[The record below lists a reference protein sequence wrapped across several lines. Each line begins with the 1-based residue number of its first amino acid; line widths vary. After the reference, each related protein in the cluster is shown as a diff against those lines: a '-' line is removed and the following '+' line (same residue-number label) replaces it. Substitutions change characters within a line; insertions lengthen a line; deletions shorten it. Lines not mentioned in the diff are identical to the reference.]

1 MILVVEIVEESEVG
15 SKEDRD
21 SGQLGST
28 KGSCPKRGRRVSF
41 TPAPTSRGRASADT
55 PKTRNRTRVNYPT
68 VVIVRGQVA
77 LVLLRL
83 NFCPTHPTERERNE
97 RSLGAAPPRPAQ
109 PGANEPGQAGSGGV
123 RGRTDRVLQRNAG
136 ERTAG
141 L

>member
-1 MILVVEIVEESEVG
+1 MVEIVEDSEVG
-15 SKEDRD
+15 NKEDRD

-83 NFCPTHPTERERNE
+83 NFCPTHPPDRKREK
-97 RSLGAAPPRPAQ
+97 
-109 PGANEPGQAGSGGV
+109 
-123 RGRTDRVLQRNAG
+123 
-136 ERTAG
+136 
-141 L
+141 

>member
-1 MILVVEIVEESEVG
+1 MVLVVEIVEESEVG
-15 SKEDRD
+15 NKEDRD

-83 NFCPTHPTERERNE
+83 NFCPTHPPDRKREK
-97 RSLGAAPPRPAQ
+97 
-109 PGANEPGQAGSGGV
+109 
-123 RGRTDRVLQRNAG
+123 
-136 ERTAG
+136 
-141 L
+141 